1 MTTPHR
7 FQRSSPYTGRA
18 LVAVFYINLFSSPCT
33 GRALVAV
40 FYINLFSLP
49 PRGRGTAR
57 AVVGVFAPPY
67 TKEPIS
73 LSFISTPW
81 RNARKGF
88 FLVNLAIFAI
98 RHTHVRVERAFFS
111 VFNTKFTPFY
121 HTRARLLWIFFAV
134 KLRFA
139 TKKSHPKGWLFIT
152 IQCIY
157 GFT

>member
-7 FQRSSPYTGRA
+7 FQRSSPY
-18 LVAVFYINLFSSPCT
+18 T

-57 AVVGVFAPPY
+57 AVVGVPPY
-67 TKEPIS
+67 TRKPIS

-98 RHTHVRVERAFFS
+98 RHTHARVERAFFS
-111 VFNTKFTPFY
+111 IFNTKFTPFY
-121 HTRARLLWIFFAV
+121 YTQSSPFMDFLYRQTP
-134 KLRFA
+134 LRHE
-139 TKKSHPKGWLFIT
+139 KKPSKRMAFHNYTMYIR
-152 IQCIY
+152 IY
-157 GFT
+157 LMFLYIGP